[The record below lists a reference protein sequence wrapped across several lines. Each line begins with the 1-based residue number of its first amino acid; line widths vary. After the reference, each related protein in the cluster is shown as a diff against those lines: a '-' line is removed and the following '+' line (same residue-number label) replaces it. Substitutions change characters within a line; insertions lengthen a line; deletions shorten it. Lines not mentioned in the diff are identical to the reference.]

1 MAVDPEN
8 RLVAQTL
15 ETEWNDKLRLLEQAQ
30 LDYERRCSAHHC
42 VLDTARQAEIKQLVG
57 DFAAIWSHPATT
69 FQDRKRMIRL
79 LIDDVTQTR
88 DGYQVDVA
96 IRFKTGAILTERFK
110 IPNSGN
116 QLTVIDPQIIEM
128 IDTLSSTRTA
138 GEIAIELNRTGVSH
152 PTQKAFTTN
161 AVVYLMKRFDIATR
175 YHRLRTIGYV
185 SQEDL
190 AAACGVQIPT
200 IRRWCSQGWLQ
211 RERYNDQPEY
221 LYKPDFSE
229 LP

>member
-1 MAVDPEN
+1 M
-8 RLVAQTL
+8 RLT
-15 ETEWNDKLRLLEQAQ
+15 
-30 LDYERRCSAHHC
+30 
-42 VLDTARQAEIKQLVG
+42 TAESGPNNGVH
-57 DFAAIWSHPATT
+57 F
-69 FQDRKRMIRL
+69 
-79 LIDDVTQTR
+79 
-88 DGYQVDVA
+88 
-96 IRFKTGAILTERFK
+96 TGAILTERFK
-110 IPNSGN
+110 IPSSGN

-152 PTQKAFTTN
+152 PTLKAFTTN

-175 YHRLRTIGYV
+175 YRRLRTMGYV

-190 AAACGVQIPT
+190 AAACGVQSQT
-200 IRRWCSQGWLQ
+200 IRRWRRQGWLQ

-229 LP
+229 LPKDIACRYPAISANQGGHDHDRKQWA